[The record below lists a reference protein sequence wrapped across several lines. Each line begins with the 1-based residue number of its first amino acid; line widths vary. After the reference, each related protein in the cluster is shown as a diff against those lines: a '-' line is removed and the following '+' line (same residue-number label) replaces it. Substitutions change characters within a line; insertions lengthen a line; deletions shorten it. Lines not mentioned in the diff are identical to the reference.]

1 VAERRQYPTTKK
13 DLLALMLEG
22 TDPKTGKRL
31 PDSNIRNNL
40 LTFLIAGHET
50 TSGLMSFMT
59 YYLLKHPE
67 SLKKLREEVDSVLG
81 QRPLQVEDLSKL
93 PYLVGKLTARF
104 LWFQY

>member
-1 VAERRQYPTTKK
+1 
-13 DLLALMLEG
+13 MLEG

-31 PDSNIRNNL
+31 PDSNIKNNL

-59 YYLLKHPE
+59 YHLLKHPE

-81 QRPLQVEDLSKL
+81 QRSLQVQDLSKL
-93 PYLVGKLTARF
+93 PYLIGKSTISVSVVLILNNISVA
-104 LWFQY
+104 